1 MQPRALWRGVSGLSL
16 TQDFMANGGVE
27 FGCMSTTAS
36 SAIAARFAKKGQNPM
51 LFKYE
56 TENCIERSA
65 DIAYLSVYSDEE
77 EVLYPPLTYLKVNGV
92 QHELMEGVQMLVVN
106 VKATIVGN

>member
-1 MQPRALWRGVSGLSL
+1 MPP
-16 TQDFMANGGVE
+16 
-27 FGCMSTTAS
+27 
-36 SAIAARFAKKGQNPM
+36 AIAARFAKKGQNPM